1 MRKTVWFVVV
11 GVLVALLMAGVVSRY
26 ASTKPDGLESVA
38 TRGCTVDANGQ
49 ITGGTCMAQSERQHE
64 VGGPLADYP
73 VGSGIVGVLLTFAIG
88 AGVFW
93 LVRKRKPVQA
103 ETRD

>member
-49 ITGGTCMAQSERQHE
+49 ITGGTCMAQSERRHE